1 MHKILVDTC
10 VWLDMAKDRDQQALL
25 SVIEELVA
33 QNKLTLIVPR
43 TVLDEF
49 KRNKERIIKEGT
61 QSLSSLFKKVKGVV
75 DKFGDPKSKKLV
87 LEHLDNVDFKIPTLG
102 ESVISSITRIENLLN
117 QSVLTEL
124 TNEIKLNAA
133 QRAIDKKAP
142 FHRQRNSINDAIII
156 ETYISCI
163 SDKNSTGN
171 RFAFV
176 THNKNDFSKING
188 NDRLPHDDIA
198 IHFSKVKSKYFI
210 NLAEAIRRI
219 EPELVTEIMID
230 EEWAFEPR
238 SLTEILKMENELMEK
253 IWYDRHQMR
262 AYNIETGKTKL
273 IDRKDYDSKTSH
285 NTIVKDIWS
294 GALKA
299 AKQVERRYEK
309 KNLGTYND
317 FEWGIL
323 NGKMSAIRWV
333 TGDEWDNLDT

>member
-102 ESVISSITRIENLLN
+102 ESVISSITRIENLLT
-117 QSVLTEL
+117 QSVAIEL
-124 TNEIKLNAA
+124 TSEIKLNAA

-142 FHRQRNSINDAIII
+142 FHRQRNSINDSIII

-163 SDKNSTGN
+163 RDKNSVGN

-176 THNKNDFSKING
+176 THNKNDFSRVNG
-188 NDRLPHDDIA
+188 NEKLPHEDIA

-210 NLAEAIRRI
+210 NLAEAIKRI

-230 EEWAFEPR
+230 EEWDFEPR

-262 AYNIETGKTKL
+262 AHSIATGKTKL
-273 IDRKDYDSKTSH
+273 IERIDYDSKTSH
-285 NTIVKDIWS
+285 NTIVKDIWT

-299 AKQVERRYEK
+299 AKQVEKRYGK
-309 KNLGTYND
+309 KNLGPYDD
-317 FEWGIL
+317 FEWGML